1 MKNFSFI
8 KITYRETEESK
19 TTLPD
24 TGYVT
29 CSVQLLK
36 MERNSFHYDLLGKN
50 IGKDFGVGVN
60 LSYSNRN
67 FFKSGEIFSITGMY
81 ANEFQRQV
89 SDDSERKWRFRNFE
103 VGGDVGLEFSRFL
116 FPVKQQNVPKKFRAK
131 TIINV
136 GSNYQVQDNY
146 SRFITSTGFRYEW
159 RTSPQITHI
168 LSVLNINLVKIYPDS
183 LFKVN
188 IQRYSK
194 RIQEKYKDHLLIG
207 TNYQL
212 VYSSYKGIARKNF
225 FLLRFN
231 TESYGNSLYAIF
243 ASIKAKKNENNQYNL
258 GYSVCKLCVANID
271 LAYNIMIAKIHFLL
285 HTDIGLGIPTT
296 RNSITLPFEK
306 VLFRGSNSM
315 RAWRLR
321 TLAPVHIKD

>member
-1 MKNFSFI
+1 
-8 KITYRETEESK
+8 
-19 TTLPD
+19 
-24 TGYVT
+24 
-29 CSVQLLK
+29 
-36 MERNSFHYDLLGKN
+36 
-50 IGKDFGVGVN
+50 
-60 LSYSNRN
+60 
-67 FFKSGEIFSITGMY
+67 MY

-212 VYSSYKGIARKNF
+212 VYSSYKGLHVKISFFYVLIPNLTATHFMLFLHQLKQRKMRTINI
-225 FLLRFN
+225 
-231 TESYGNSLYAIF
+231 IF
-243 ASIKAKKNENNQYNL
+243 
-258 GYSVCKLCVANID
+258 GV
-271 LAYNIMIAKIHFLL
+271 
-285 HTDIGLGIPTT
+285 
-296 RNSITLPFEK
+296 
-306 VLFRGSNSM
+306 FRLQVM
-315 RAWRLR
+315 CRQIL
-321 TLAPVHIKD
+321 I